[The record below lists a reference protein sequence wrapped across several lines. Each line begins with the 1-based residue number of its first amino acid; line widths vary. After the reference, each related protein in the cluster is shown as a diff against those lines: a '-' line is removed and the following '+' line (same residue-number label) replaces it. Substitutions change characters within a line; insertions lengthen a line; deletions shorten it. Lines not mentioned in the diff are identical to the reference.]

1 MKPGRR
7 TKKTVLIWFAVVAG
21 FLALGM
27 FTIPSPSKPY
37 SLALYSSDGR
47 LLGARLS
54 GDQQWRFSPGN
65 ALPEKYIKSLLTY
78 EDRYF
83 LRHPGI
89 NPVSMV
95 KALVRNFK
103 AGKIVSG
110 GSTITMQNIR
120 MRRSARSRNLWNKSL
135 EMFWAITLE
144 LKWSKK
150 KILEDY
156 ASRAPF
162 GSNVVGLEAAC
173 WRYFDK
179 SPTKLSWAEAAC
191 LAVLPNSPSLIHPG
205 RNRSS
210 LQAKRDRLLD
220 RLCGLG
226 VLDSLTYRL
235 ALMEP
240 VPAAPR
246 PLPDLA
252 PHALDYLAKTGP
264 STPRLVT
271 TLDYSL
277 QQMTRDLAT
286 WGHDY
291 LSNQYIQNIA
301 LLVAE
306 TRTGKVLAYC
316 GNAPNTKLS
325 PFVDH
330 IQAPRSTGSILKP
343 FLFASA
349 LYQGTVLPGTLADD
363 IPVVIDGFQPQ
374 NFSGQYTGMIPL
386 DQALIQSLNIPFVNL
401 LQDFGLE
408 HFHHNLQ
415 QLGLRQVNRSPSHYG
430 LSLILGGAE
439 SSLWDLVGAYASMA
453 RILQQFNQ
461 EDRQYFATDIHP
473 LSLLEKEDTRSRY
486 KGLKDPVILSAASIY
501 QTLEILKNL
510 NRPDE
515 SGKWASFTQSRD
527 IAWKT
532 GTSYGFRDAWAIG
545 LDPDYTVGVWV
556 GNADGEGRPG
566 LLGIKAAAPL
576 LFDLFSRL
584 PRSRQ
589 SWFEAPLDELN
600 PVVVCRAS
608 GMKASG
614 ICLVTDTLL
623 NDRHQDL
630 SPLCNLHSSIWLNPV
645 NHLRVNQQCN
655 QAGSMVSRVIF
666 SMPPV
671 QAFYFSRS
679 HPDYESAPA
688 WDPLCMGNQGKKM
701 RMIYPQNRS
710 SILIPIDR
718 DGKPGEV
725 IFKLAHLQ
733 KDVTVYWHL
742 DDQFLGYTRDFH
754 EYALH
759 AGPGHHRLTLIDDEG
774 FELLHEFEVLSREHQ

>member
-1 MKPGRR
+1 M
-7 TKKTVLIWFAVVAG
+7 KKTVLIWLTA
-21 FLALGM
+21 LALCLVLGLC
-27 FTIPSPSKPY
+27 TIPAPSIPY

-54 GDQQWRFSPGN
+54 LDQQWRFSAGE
-65 ALPEKYIKSLLTY
+65 ALPEKYITSLLAY
-78 EDRYF
+78 EDRHF
-83 LRHPGI
+83 FRHPGI
-89 NPVSMV
+89 NPVSLV
-95 KALVRNFK
+95 KALVRNFR
-103 AGKIVSG
+103 AGRIVSG

-120 MRRSARSRNLWNKSL
+120 LRRGARSRNLWNKGL
-135 EMFWAITLE
+135 EMFWAISLE

-179 SPTKLSWAEAAC
+179 TPAKLSWAEATC

-205 RNRSS
+205 KNRLS

-226 VLDSLTYRL
+226 VLDSMTYRL

-252 PHALDYLAKTGP
+252 PHALDYLAKTAL
-264 STPRLVT
+264 SSYRLTT

-286 WGHDY
+286 WAHEQ
-291 LSNQYIQNIA
+291 LSGQYIQNIA

-316 GNAPNTKLS
+316 GNAPNTRLS

-330 IQAPRSTGSILKP
+330 VQAPRSTGSILKP

-349 LYQGTVLPGTLADD
+349 LYRGTILPGTLADD
-363 IPVVIDGFQPQ
+363 IPVVINGFQPQ
-374 NFSGQYTGMIPL
+374 NFSGQYSGMIPL
-386 DQALIQSLNIPFVNL
+386 DQALVQSLNIPFVNL

-408 HFHHNLQ
+408 QFHHNLR
-415 QLGLRQVNRSPSHYG
+415 QLGLRHINRPPSHYG

-439 SSLWDLVGAYASMA
+439 SSLWDLAGAYASMA
-453 RILQQFNQ
+453 RILMQFNQ
-461 EDRQYFATDIHP
+461 EDRQYFASDIHP
-473 LSLLEKEDTRSRY
+473 LTLLEKEPVTPRTN
-486 KGLKDPVILSAASIY
+486 GLKDPILLSAASIY
-501 QTLEILKNL
+501 QTLDVLKSL

-515 SGKWASFTQSRD
+515 SGKWASFTQSRE

-545 LDPDYTVGVWV
+545 LNPDYTVGIWV

-584 PRSRQ
+584 PRSGQ

-600 PVVVCRAS
+600 TVVVCRAS
-608 GMKASG
+608 GMKAAG
-614 ICLVTDTLL
+614 ICPVTDTLL
-623 NDRHQDL
+623 NDRHHDL
-630 SPLCNLHSSIWLNPV
+630 SPLCNLHSSIWLNPQ
-645 NHLRVNQQCN
+645 NDLRINQGCSQT
-655 QAGSMVSRVIF
+655 GSMVSRVIF

-671 QAFYFSRS
+671 QAFYYSRS
-679 HPDYESAPA
+679 HPDYEAAPA
-688 WDPLCMGNQGKKM
+688 WDPSCTGNQGKKM
-701 RMIYPQNRS
+701 KMIFPQNQS
-710 SILIPIDR
+710 SILIPNDR

-725 IFKLAHLQ
+725 VFKLAHLQ

-742 DDQFLGYTRDFH
+742 DDRYLGYTRDFH

-759 AGPGHHRLTLIDDEG
+759 TGPGHHRLTLVDDQG
-774 FELLHEFEVLSREHQ
+774 YELLHEFEVLPRGPQ

>member
-1 MKPGRR
+1 MLKGLRIKR
-7 TKKTVLIWFAVVAG
+7 TLVIGLVILVAG
-21 FLALGM
+21 LALGLW
-27 FTIPSPSKPY
+27 TIPFPSQGF
-37 SLALYSSDGR
+37 SLALFSADGR

-54 GDQQWRFSPGN
+54 DDQQWRFNPGN
-65 ALPEKYIKSLLTY
+65 ALPEKYIQCLLTY

-83 LRHPGI
+83 YRHPGI
-89 NPVSMV
+89 NPVSLI
-95 KALVRNFK
+95 KALERNLR
-103 AGKIVSG
+103 AGKVVSG
-110 GSTITMQNIR
+110 GSTLTMQDIR
-120 MRRSARSRNLWNKSL
+120 MRRGPRSRNLWNKSL
-135 EMFWAITLE
+135 EMFWAISLE

-179 SPTKLSWAEAAC
+179 SPNQLSWAEAAC
-191 LAVLPNSPSLIHPG
+191 LAVLPNNPSMIHPG

-210 LQAKRDRLLD
+210 LQSKRDRLLESLL
-220 RLCGLG
+220 RIRI
-226 VLDSLTYRL
+226 LDSLTYRL

-240 VPAAPR
+240 VPMAPR

-252 PHALDYLAKTGP
+252 PHALDYLAKRGP
-264 STPRLVT
+264 SNPRLTT
-271 TLDYSL
+271 TLDYSI
-277 QQMTRDLAT
+277 QQMAREIAK
-286 WGHDY
+286 WGHDR
-291 LSNQYIQNIA
+291 LSAQYIQNIA
-301 LLVAE
+301 LLIAE

-316 GNAPNTKLS
+316 GNAPNTALS

-349 LYQGTVLPGTLADD
+349 LYQGTLLPGTLMDD

-374 NFSGQYTGMIPL
+374 NFSGHYTGMIPM
-386 DQALIQSLNIPFVNL
+386 DQALIRSLNIPFVHL
-401 LQDFGLE
+401 LKAYGLE
-408 HFHHNLQ
+408 SFHTKLR
-415 QLGLRQVNRSPSHYG
+415 QLGQRHILRPPSHYG

-439 SSLWDLVGAYASMA
+439 SSLWDLSGAYASMA
-453 RILQQFNQ
+453 RVLQHYH
-461 EDRQYFATDIHP
+461 EADRRYFSEDIHP
-473 LSLLEKEDTRSRY
+473 LRLLEVENEEPRST
-486 KGLKDPVILSAASIY
+486 GVKDPVLLSAASIY
-501 QTLEILKNL
+501 QTLEVLKTL

-515 SGKWASFTQSRD
+515 SGQWASFKQSRD

-584 PRSRQ
+584 PRSGQ
-589 SWFEAPLDELN
+589 SWFEPPLDELT
-600 PVVVCRAS
+600 PVTVCRSS
-608 GMKASG
+608 GMKATG
-614 ICLVTDTLL
+614 ICPATDTLL
-623 NDRHQDL
+623 MDRHHDL
-630 SPLCNLHSSIWLNPV
+630 TPLCNLHTSIWINPV
-645 NHLRVNQQCN
+645 TRLRVNQQCS
-655 QAGSMVSRVIF
+655 QAGAMVSRVIF

-671 QAFYFSRS
+671 QSFYFSRN

-688 WDPLCMGNQGKKM
+688 WDPVCMGNQGKKM
-701 RMIYPQNRS
+701 KMIFPQDQT
-710 SILIPIDR
+710 SIFIPIDR

-733 KDVTVYWHL
+733 KDATVYWHL
-742 DDQFLGYTRDFH
+742 DDRYLGYTRDFH

-759 AGPGHHRLTLIDDEG
+759 ALPGPHRLTLIDDTG
-774 FELLHEFEVLSREHQ
+774 FELLHEFEVLAKEQR